1 MIPSG
6 CLHAEVELLGCKGCH
21 NRGNYIK
28 QIKVY
33 ICSYNFVFI
42 HRLKAFGLKSRVEL
56 MCSPTQ
62 MITDINY
69 FWNSGSPFH
78 YLFSLI
84 FQNALFLKKFKPI
97 EYQHPHLLG
106 KWKYSI
112 KLIVIQKL
120 KYFSYS
126 YKCYKYNDYIFYCTY
141 LLLLCENT
149 KKYEYAYPGS
159 NKVVYG
165 AWEQESEE
173 KNEKFYFWICKI
185 RLSEKKIANAKKKVG
200 FHVYQKKRLDE

>member
-1 MIPSG
+1 M
-6 CLHAEVELLGCKGCH
+6 LFFLR
-21 NRGNYIK
+21 N
-28 QIKVY
+28 
-33 ICSYNFVFI
+33 
-42 HRLKAFGLKSRVEL
+42 LKYHPL
-56 MCSPTQ
+56 
-62 MITDINY
+62 
-69 FWNSGSPFH
+69 
-78 YLFSLI
+78 
-84 FQNALFLKKFKPI
+84 KPI
-97 EYQHPHLLG
+97 EYQNQHFLG

-120 KYFSYS
+120 KYFLYS

-185 RLSEKKIANAKKKVG
+185 RLSEKKIANAKKKLVFMYIIRSG
-200 FHVYQKKRLDE
+200 SMSRFHNRKLFEIHRVTAKYVRF